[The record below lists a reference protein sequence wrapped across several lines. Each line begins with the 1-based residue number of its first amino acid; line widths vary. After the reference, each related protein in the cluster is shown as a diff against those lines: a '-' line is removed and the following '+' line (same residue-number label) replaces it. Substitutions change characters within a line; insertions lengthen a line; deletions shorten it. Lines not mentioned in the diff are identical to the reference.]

1 MREVPVPT
9 AITVH
14 PLRRPLMLIAA
25 WLVVLQA
32 FLAGVATAQA
42 GSMSVA
48 DPFGVICH
56 GADAGNPEQAPAS
69 DAGKV
74 WHLCCTFCLSSV
86 SALAAPDVAA
96 LVFANVVRAAPQP
109 ILSSFGV
116 IFPRG
121 VVRAGPSQAPPAWA

>member
-9 AITVH
+9 AIAAH

-25 WLVVLQA
+25 WLVALQA

-56 GADAGNPEQAPAS
+56 GADAGNPAQAPAS

-86 SALAAPDVAA
+86 PALAAPDAPPIVSASGLVA
-96 LVFANVVRAAPQP
+96 PPP
-109 ILSSFGV
+109 ILSRFGLVLAHGV
-116 IFPRG
+116 I
-121 VVRAGPSQAPPAWA
+121 RAGPSQAPPASA